1 MSGILSNRVMYHG
14 ETGAFFSHPCRLG
27 MYAQAFMY
35 ALDGNAAGGTCG
47 TPTKFPDITG
57 AGHNGAQHAMVK
69 RLPR

>member
-35 ALDGNAAGGTCG
+35 ALDGNAAGGALA
-47 TPTKFPDITG
+47 KLPDITG